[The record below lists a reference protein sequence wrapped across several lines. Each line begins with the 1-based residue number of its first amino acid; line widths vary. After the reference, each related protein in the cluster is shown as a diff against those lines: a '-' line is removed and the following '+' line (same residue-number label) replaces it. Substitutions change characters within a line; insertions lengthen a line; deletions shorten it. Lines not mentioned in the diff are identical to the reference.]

1 MQPLLTRNIRMAQQL
16 LWIETVLRLI
26 AGVIL
31 LVLPI
36 VAARV
41 LGLPLPQATLW
52 PRLIGGLMI
61 GMAGAVFL
69 EGITSR
75 GLGLGGLVIINL
87 ATAAT
92 LAALLVLERAS
103 QTKRGRI
110 FLWGLVVSLVGFS
123 LLELPFA

>member
-1 MQPLLTRNIRMAQQL
+1 MAQQL
-16 LWIETVLRLI
+16 LWIETLLRFT

-31 LVLPI
+31 LILPL

-61 GMAGAVFL
+61 GMAGATLL
-69 EGITSR
+69 EGSLGSR

-103 QTKRGRI
+103 QTKRGRA
-110 FLWGLVVSLVGFS
+110 FLWTLVASLVGFS
-123 LLELPFA
+123 LLELPFV

>member
-1 MQPLLTRNIRMAQQL
+1 MAQQL
-16 LWIETVLRLI
+16 LWIEIVLRLI

-31 LVLPI
+31 LILPL

-69 EGITSR
+69 EGSAMSSR

-110 FLWGLVVSLVGFS
+110 FLWSLVVSLVGFS
-123 LLELPFA
+123 LLELPFV